1 MLPREFLRE
10 NAERLARE
18 MPERFGNAGLEQ
30 FAALDRERRA
40 KVTLL
45 EEKRRRRNELSA
57 LKGKPSPEALAEM
70 KALKDEIRDLEK
82 ATEEADQQLH
92 ALEARIPNVP

>member
-10 NAERLARE
+10 NAQRLLEE
-18 MPERFGNAGLEQ
+18 MPERFGGTGLEEY
-30 FAALDRERRA
+30 AALDRERRG

-57 LKGKPSPEALAEM
+57 LRGKPAPEQLAEM
-70 KALKDEIRDLEK
+70 KALKE
-82 ATEEADQQLH
+82 
-92 ALEARIPNVP
+92 